1 MKIVLYTVWA
11 LFAVGITLTLIHQ
24 FRKSM
29 RQEKLIASWPK
40 AWATVTGSV
49 AGWSNGGGS
58 GTRSRRFF
66 ATYQFAD
73 PYGTLF
79 AGESEVSNANP
90 PVPGSFVEVA
100 YNPLNPVQSFQ
111 VKSGSSTV
119 LGIAAAVFAAVLTGM
134 FFFIGVFTG

>member
-1 MKIVLYTVWA
+1 MRIVLYSVWA

-24 FRKSM
+24 YRKSM
-29 RQEKLIASWPK
+29 RHEKLIASWPK
-40 AWATVTGSV
+40 ARATVTGSV

-58 GTRSRRFF
+58 GSRSRRFF

-90 PVPGSFVEVA
+90 PMPGSFVEVA
-100 YNPLNPVQSFQ
+100 YNPINPVQSFQ
-111 VKSGSSTV
+111 VQNGSTTV
-119 LGIAAAVFAAVLTGM
+119 LGIAAAVFAGVLAGMFVFIGVLTG
-134 FFFIGVFTG
+134 